1 MGNPISVTRERVR
14 QIVAAASAR
23 LRMERPVAQALDRTL
38 AFVTDRIPAATGVID
53 AGVIEAQMRSMGL
66 TAGLFRIEGVVKAAE
81 LLGRRLPFTI
91 TQVNGDRLVH
101 AQDIPPLLSIVHL
114 ARRVVT
120 HYGIT
125 TVSNVA
131 AKLRREAPGVTRRNL
146 VASVLARERSFRWL
160 DSSMEWFWSETGINP
175 LLQRIRK
182 ILAVVNRIHAL
193 DLRVGIVRSARMKGF
208 SPPMEVLLEFCRQ
221 APGLSVCGDTIVAG
235 ERVNPDEVLSQIER
249 QIVNN
254 LCQNVGTLTVA
265 ELKSV
270 CRRMGLG

>member
-131 AKLRREAPGVTRRNL
+131 AKLRREGLASPGGTSLPACWPVSE
-146 VASVLARERSFRWL
+146 ASAGWIHRW
-160 DSSMEWFWSETGINP
+160 SGFG
-175 LLQRIRK
+175 QR
-182 ILAVVNRIHAL
+182 
-193 DLRVGIVRSARMKGF
+193 
-208 SPPMEVLLEFCRQ
+208 PE
-221 APGLSVCGDTIVAG
+221 
-235 ERVNPDEVLSQIER
+235 
-249 QIVNN
+249 
-254 LCQNVGTLTVA
+254 
-265 ELKSV
+265 
-270 CRRMGLG
+270 

>member
-1 MGNPISVTRERVR
+1 
-14 QIVAAASAR
+14 
-23 LRMERPVAQALDRTL
+23 
-38 AFVTDRIPAATGVID
+38 
-53 AGVIEAQMRSMGL
+53 
-66 TAGLFRIEGVVKAAE
+66 
-81 LLGRRLPFTI
+81 
-91 TQVNGDRLVH
+91 
-101 AQDIPPLLSIVHL
+101 
-114 ARRVVT
+114 
-120 HYGIT
+120 
-125 TVSNVA
+125 
-131 AKLRREAPGVTRRNL
+131 
-146 VASVLARERSFRWL
+146 
-160 DSSMEWFWSETGINP
+160 MEWFWSETGINP

-254 LCQNVGTLTVA
+254 LCQNVGTLTVS